1 MKKYKKILASIFVLL
16 AGSLWGTMGIFV
28 RTYTKEALSAID
40 IVGIRTIITSLILFL
55 WLLVYKRGLLC
66 IKVKDLWC
74 FLGTGLGSI
83 VFFNYCYF
91 KCITLTSMS
100 VAAVMLYTAPA
111 IVIVLSYFIF
121 KEQLTKVKLLA
132 LVMTLVGCVFV
143 TGLIGSSEPLSG
155 YGILVGLGAGF
166 GYALYSVF
174 SRCAIQ
180 RGYHSLTIM
189 FYTFF
194 FASLCVLSLI
204 DIGHIERA
212 CFSKVSMMSFSIV
225 FSLVSTVLPYG
236 LYTYALNSIENGKAS
251 IIATIEPVVASLIGI
266 IFYKEVITSSE
277 YLGMFLIIGAITLCN
292 LKFNK

>member
-1 MKKYKKILASIFVLL
+1 MKKQNKMIAVICVLL
-16 AGSLWGTMGIFV
+16 AGSLWGTMGLFV
-28 RTYTKEALSAID
+28 RTYTKENLTSID
-40 IVGIRTIITSLILFL
+40 IVGIRAIVTFIMLLI
-55 WLLVYKRGLLC
+55 WLLVYNRALLR
-66 IKVKDLWC
+66 IKIKDLWC
-74 FLGTGLGSI
+74 FLGTGVGSI

-111 IVIVLSYFIF
+111 LVMVLSYFLF
-121 KEQLTKVKLLA
+121 KEHLTKIKLLA

-155 YGILVGLGAGF
+155 YGILVGLGAGL
-166 GYALYSVF
+166 GYALYSIF

-194 FASLCVLSLI
+194 FAALCSLPLI
-204 DIGHIERA
+204 DRVHIQSVCLA
-212 CFSKVSMMSFSIV
+212 SVGMISFSMV
-225 FSLVSTVLPYG
+225 FGLISTVLPYG

-251 IIATIEPVVASLIGI
+251 IIATIEPVVAALIGI
-266 IFYKEVITSSE
+266 IVYNESITMSE
-277 YLGMFLIIGAITLCN
+277 LLGMFFIISAIVLCN
-292 LKFNK
+292 LRKK